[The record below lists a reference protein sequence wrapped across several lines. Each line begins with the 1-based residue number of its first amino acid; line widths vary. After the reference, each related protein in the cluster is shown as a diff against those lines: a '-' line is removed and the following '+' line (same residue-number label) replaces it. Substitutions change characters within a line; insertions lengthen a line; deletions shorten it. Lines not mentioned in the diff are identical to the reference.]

1 MKSIFSFS
9 SIPSIHSIPSMSSI
23 FPSSKK
29 PLSNANKRRET
40 LNKQITNTIY
50 LCYNEYNKDNKDKK
64 INNFEKILFNEL
76 INESKFDKVFYS
88 INNYI
93 DMYRQ
98 GQISYNL
105 SDNDIR
111 EIFNAIVTG
120 KNTTIN
126 GIIIKTED
134 SGRRVIIID
143 KEERFIE
150 IMNIKKFSYVNLDSI
165 LYLNDIFKNK
175 TSDPCICAAFHRT
188 ITKKLMSI
196 NACAIFINFV
206 NELVEN
212 NSVNFE
218 KGDIMNFMN
227 LLETRSQ
234 EYKSNIKG
242 VSAISIIE
250 GNRVLKIFKN
260 IYLKST
266 NKFFNK
272 LFNRAILEIYTSLYL
287 EYFNIDFI
295 PKINKILH
303 INSNMTNIT
312 NIINNTLGFEMNYL
326 GESLDSLIEK
336 NSINE
341 IELIDII
348 IGLCNNLVILQNI
361 GVIHEDLNIKNV
373 TIIKNGSKIEKVNI
387 IDFGN
392 SVIYRFDNKLIN
404 NYSDDQ
410 IILFDPRLH
419 FGSPKL
425 KAYDLLGFILSLY
438 QNIKDNIKFNEL
450 SEFLKG
456 IYIFNMED
464 IMKLNIYQIKNIF
477 RIVCMKNEDY
487 EVKFGNYN
495 YKKEY
500 NKIIINNN
508 EGNRIE
514 INFRNNNDSNNNDS
528 HISKENYL
536 NSFYSSIQNFYPIK
550 MKGIMDNF

>member
-9 SIPSIHSIPSMSSI
+9 SIPSIHSIHSIHSMSSI

-50 LCYNEYNKDNKDKK
+50 LCYNEYNKDKK

-120 KNTTIN
+120 KNTTIK
-126 GIIIKTED
+126 GIIVKTEP
-134 SGRRVIIID
+134 SGRRVIID

-175 TSDPCICAAFHRT
+175 TSDPCICAAFHRM
-188 ITKKLMSI
+188 IAKKIMSI
-196 NACAIFINFV
+196 NTCAIFINFV

-272 LFNRAILEIYTSLYL
+272 FFNRAILEIYTSLYL

-303 INSNMTNIT
+303 INPNMTNNT

-487 EVKFGNYN
+487 EEKFGNYN

-500 NKIIINNN
+500 DKITITETKTETKNVLYVNYN
-508 EGNRIE
+508 DELNL
-514 INFRNNNDSNNNDS
+514 NND
-528 HISKENYL
+528 KENYFKYL
-536 NSFYSSIQNFYPIK
+536 NSKIKLFYPAE
-550 MKGIMDNF
+550 MLNIMNNF